1 MFAQIKNKTVQLVT
15 NPQAAMMLR
24 LAILALLT
32 IAMLVAPETAFAG
45 TGSGNN
51 GG

>member
-24 LAILALLT
+24 LAVLALLT
-32 IAMLVAPETAFAG
+32 IAMLVAPETVFADP
-45 TGSGNN
+45 SGGNV